1 MPALVTVE
9 SGKGKYRLTA
19 LVVPAGEDLVVSIT
33 GGDTP
38 HVGAVAVAH
47 CAPGVN
53 RKDRLDVSASVMTL
67 PGHKEDEIA
76 RMVAM
81 KLAKAFSVNVAVAAG
96 MHWDGISKLGIAAVV
111 ENSRRLCEAIIL
123 QLKRR

>member
-19 LVVPAGEDLVVSIT
+19 LVVPAGEDLVVCIT
-33 GGDTP
+33 GGDKP

-53 RKDRLDVSASVMTL
+53 RQDRLDVSASVITL

-81 KLAKAFSVNVAVAAG
+81 KLAKAFCVNVAVAAG
-96 MHWDGISKLGIAAVV
+96 MHWDGISKQGIAAVV
-111 ENSRRLCEAIIL
+111 ENSRRLCEAILL
-123 QLKRR
+123 QLKQR